1 MARGKRIGRLSVA
14 LVCLSVNPPPASAGR
29 GCAISELDFLQRGSM
44 GKKVC
49 DVLLFDLS
57 GQGLQNLQDL
67 GAVGATAEQ
76 GDGKVSGHDVGGC
89 GVRVL

>member
-1 MARGKRIGRLSVA
+1 
-14 LVCLSVNPPPASAGR
+14 
-29 GCAISELDFLQRGSM
+29 M

-49 DVLLFDLS
+49 DVLLLNLR

>member
-1 MARGKRIGRLSVA
+1 VGSG
-14 LVCLSVNPPPASAGR
+14 
-29 GCAISELDFLQRGSM
+29 IS
-44 GKKVC
+44 

-57 GQGLQNLQDL
+57 GQSLQDLQDL

>member
-14 LVCLSVNPPPASAGR
+14 LVCLSVNPPPEESGR
-29 GCAISELDFLQRGSM
+29 GCAISELDFLQRG
-44 GKKVC
+44 GVIQEVC
-49 DVLLFDLS
+49 DILLFDLS